1 MCLAVPGKII
11 EIDGTKA
18 VVDFG
23 GIKRRVDTF
32 FIEHPA
38 VGEYVIVHVGFAIQK
53 VEEIVAKETYRLLDD
68 FDRRELNQS

>member
-11 EIDGTKA
+11 EVDGIKA

-23 GIKRRVDTF
+23 GIKRRVDTS
-32 FIEHPA
+32 FIEHLA

-68 FDRRELNQS
+68 FDKEEFAKS

>member
-11 EIDGTKA
+11 EVDGKKA

-23 GIKRRVDTF
+23 GIRRRVDTS
-32 FIEHPA
+32 FIENPV

-53 VEEIVAKETYRLLDD
+53 VEEIVARETYRLLDD
-68 FDRRELNQS
+68 FDKEELAKS